1 MTESPE
7 QLEFDSLAF
16 PKDRKV
22 LTAGEVAAR
31 WGISDQHVI
40 DLCDEGRLAAF
51 DITGNRA
58 SFIRI
63 PAAAVEAIAK
73 QCGVTAE
80 RIREIIDST
89 PARRNT
95 NRAHWRIPVE
105 GYNQFIA
112 ENRS

>member
-1 MTESPE
+1 MTVEPQ

-16 PKDRKV
+16 PSDRKV

-40 DLCDEGRLAAF
+40 DMCDEGRLAAF
-51 DITGNRA
+51 DIAGNRA
-58 SFIRI
+58 EFIRI
-63 PAAAVEAIAK
+63 PAAAVEALAK
-73 QCGVTAE
+73 KFNVS
-80 RIREIIDST
+80 REVVQGIIDAT
-89 PARRNT
+89 PAKRNT

-105 GYNQFIA
+105 GYNQFIQ

>member
-1 MTESPE
+1 MISEPQ

-40 DLCDEGRLAAF
+40 DLCDEGGLAAF

-58 SFIRI
+58 EFIRI
-63 PAAAVEAIAK
+63 PAAAVDAIAGK
-73 QCGVTAE
+73 FGVPADC
-80 RIREIIDST
+80 IREIIETT

-105 GYNQFIA
+105 GYNQFIQ